1 MRRHF
6 RSPGTFF
13 PAAAALIAILELA
26 ACASAP
32 VANNS
37 LEEARAAYRL
47 AADDPQVRVRA
58 AVELGIAERSLAQAE
73 RAWRDGKDADLVAHQ
88 AYLAAQRSRIAQKT
102 AQYRGAEATVAT
114 SSEQRNRVV
123 LEAREREAAVAKAQA
138 KAAQLALAEVE
149 AEKRAQELETDTP
162 EGAPSRKSER
172 QKSAELAAE
181 LRNLKSQVADLKA
194 QQTGRGWVLTLRNEL
209 LFAGGSA
216 TLKPGAQR
224 VIDNLAQ
231 LLRRQ
236 PDRDIAIEGFTDS
249 AGSIEANRK
258 LSEGRAAAVKSA
270 LVARGIDR
278 GRIDS
283 RGYGPAFPVAS
294 NDSPT
299 GRQLNRRVEIV
310 INPS

>member
-1 MRRHF
+1 MR
-6 RSPGTFF
+6 GNF
-13 PAAAALIAILELA
+13 PVPATLIAILVLA
-26 ACASAP
+26 GCASAP

-37 LEEARAAYRL
+37 LGEAHAAYRL

-58 AVELGIAERSLAQAE
+58 PVELALAERSLAQAE
-73 RAWRDGKDADLVAHQ
+73 RSWRDGKDAGLVAHQ

-114 SSEQRNRVV
+114 SSEQRNRIV

-138 KAAQLALAEVE
+138 RTAQLALAEVE
-149 AEKRAQELETDTP
+149 AEKRAQELGRSDARESEP
-162 EGAPSRKSER
+162 PRKSER

-181 LRNLKSQVADLKA
+181 LRSLKSQVADLKA
-194 QQTGRGWVLTLRNEL
+194 QQTGRGWVLTLRNDL
-209 LFAGGSA
+209 LFDSGSA

-224 VIDNLAQ
+224 VADNLAQ
-231 LLRRQ
+231 LMRRQ

-258 LSEGRAAAVKSA
+258 LSAGRAAAMKGA
-270 LVARGIDR
+270 LVARGIDP

-294 NDSPT
+294 NDTST

>member
-1 MRRHF
+1 MR
-6 RSPGTFF
+6 GTFAA
-13 PAAAALIAILELA
+13 PAALVAILVSILA
-26 ACASAP
+26 LAGCASAP

-58 AVELGIAERSLAQAE
+58 PVELALAERSLAQAE
-73 RAWRDGKDADLVAHQ
+73 RSWRDRKDADLVAHQ

-114 SSEQRNRVV
+114 SSEQRNRIV
-123 LEAREREAAVAKAQA
+123 LDAREREAAVAKAQA
-138 KAAQLALAEVE
+138 RAAQRALAEVE
-149 AEKRAQELETDTP
+149 AEKRAQELEQSDAP
-162 EGAPSRKSER
+162 ESAPPRKSER

-181 LRNLKSQVADLKA
+181 LRTLKSQVADLKA
-194 QQTGRGWVLTLRNEL
+194 QQTGRGWVLTLRNDL
-209 LFAGGSA
+209 LFESGSA

-224 VIDNLAQ
+224 VLDNLAQ

-258 LSEGRAAAVKSA
+258 LSESRAAAVKSA
-270 LVARGIDR
+270 LVARGIER

-294 NDSPT
+294 NDTST

>member
-1 MRRHF
+1 MPREL
-6 RSPGTFF
+6 SLL
-13 PAAAALIAILELA
+13 AALLA
-26 ACASAP
+26 ALLLASCAAAP
-32 VANNS
+32 VANNA

-47 AADDPQVRVRA
+47 AADDPQVRLRA
-58 AVELGIAERSLAQAE
+58 PVELALSERSLAQAE
-73 RAWRDGKDADLVAHQ
+73 RSWRDGKAPDLVAHQ
-88 AYLAAQRSRIAQKT
+88 AYLAGQRARIAQRT

-114 SSEQRNRVV
+114 SSEQRNRIV
-123 LEAREREAAVAKAQA
+123 LEAREREAAAAKAQA
-138 KAAQLALAEVE
+138 RAAQLALAE
-149 AEKRAQELETDTP
+149 AEKRAQELEQSDAQERELP
-162 EGAPSRKSER
+162 RKSER

-194 QQTGRGWVLTLRNEL
+194 QQTGRGWVLTLRNDL
-209 LFAGGSA
+209 LFDSGSA
-216 TLKPGAQR
+216 MLKPGAQR

-231 LLRRQ
+231 LLRRD

-249 AGSIEANRK
+249 EGPIEANRK
-258 LSEGRAAAVKSA
+258 LSQSRAAAVKSA
-270 LVARGIDR
+270 LVARGIEP

-294 NDSPT
+294 NDTST